1 MEIFLVIGLFIGFGI
16 LQAGK
21 TEKRI
26 ADITEE
32 DDNIIGLL
40 SCLLK
45 EAYEKIPKTKENK
58 ELLEQIELVIDDE
71 EDIEQD

>member
-1 MEIFLVIGLFIGFGI
+1 MEILLIIGIFIGFG
-16 LQAGK
+16 LVQAGK

-45 EAYEKIPKTKENK
+45 EAYTRIPDTKENK

-71 EDIEQD
+71 EDIKQD

>member
-1 MEIFLVIGLFIGFGI
+1 MEIFLVIAIFIGFG
-16 LQAGK
+16 LVQAGK

-45 EAYEKIPKTKENK
+45 EAYTRIPDTKENK

>member
-1 MEIFLVIGLFIGFGI
+1 MEIFLVIAIFIGFG
-16 LQAGK
+16 LVQVGK

-45 EAYEKIPKTKENK
+45 EAYTRIPDTKENK
-58 ELLEQIELVIDDE
+58 ELLEQIGLVIDDE